1 MNLSTPSYLA
11 VQNLHAK
18 MENIQRHNNG
28 ASYIHWKVCQSY
40 NIKTT
45 DKWYELK
52 PEIVIENEQP
62 MVVWNM
68 PIRTDREIVAN

>member
-11 VQNLHAK
+11 AQNLHAK
-18 MENIQRHNNG
+18 MENIQRHNNA

-45 DKWYELK
+45 DKWYVLK
-52 PEIVIENEQP
+52 PEIVVENEQP

-68 PIRTDREIVAN
+68 PIPTDRETVAH